1 MAIINQMLFYCVVLF
16 CFVFSSEP
24 QVALLTQC
32 NSLCV
37 DNVPFQ
43 GHLLIPDDKLRVSAR
58 FFLLKEDLVKLSRTL
73 M

>member
-1 MAIINQMLFYCVVLF
+1 MAIINQMLFYCVVLLF
-16 CFVFSSEP
+16 FFSSEP